1 MFYMNLQ
8 LFAEAGTLTNTT
20 QNYVNSY
27 DGTPTAFDS
36 NNTLSPTMKTYYD
49 TELLENARNQI
60 VYGQLGMQQ
69 TLPARHGKTVEWRKW
84 NTLPPADQLT
94 EGVIPAGKKFGQTA
108 YTVEIT
114 QYGEYVSISDQL
126 ELHAADDTIL
136 GATEE
141 LGAACGETKEV
152 LTRNVLAANTNVLFA
167 PKGNGAE
174 VTSRDDL
181 DATAKFSA
189 DLVAKAVT
197 ILKKGKA
204 KPFDGGMYVAVIHP
218 SVAYDLRKDNDWVS
232 AHQYSATREIFNGEI
247 GELHGVRFLESNLAP
262 IVEGDESVGVVYL
275 TMVFGKNAFAT
286 VAPEGA
292 GMETIIK
299 DKAQVGGPLNQFST
313 VGAKFS
319 TATKILYPEAM
330 VTIEST
336 SSFSATD
343 EVN

>member
-1 MFYMNLQ
+1 MFEMNLQ
-8 LFAEAGTLTNTT
+8 LFANAGDLVNATG
-20 QNYVNSY
+20 NYVNANS
-27 DGTPTAFDS
+27 GAVTNFDAANS
-36 NNTLSPTMKTYYD
+36 LSPTMKTYYD
-49 TELLENARNQI
+49 TELLENTRNQI

-69 TLPARHGKTVEWRKW
+69 TLPAHHGKTVEWRKW
-84 NTLPPADQLT
+84 NTLPPADQLV

-108 YTVEIT
+108 YTVDIT

-126 ELHAADDTIL
+126 ELHAVDDTIL

-141 LGAACGETKEV
+141 LGAACGDTKEV
-152 LTRNVLAANTNVLFA
+152 LTRDVLAANTNVIFA
-167 PKGNGAE
+167 PKSDGTA
-174 VTSRDDL
+174 VTTRGGL

-197 ILKKGKA
+197 TLKKGKA
-204 KPFDGGMYVAVIHP
+204 KPFEGGMYVAVIHP
-218 SVAYDLRKDNDWVS
+218 SVAYDLRKDKDWVS

-262 IVEGDESVGVVYL
+262 IVEGGSAGVVYM

-299 DKAQVGGPLNQFST
+299 DKTQVGGPLNQFST